1 MLEGDDA
8 GNGILK
14 TTRFH
19 GAYAYFLPIN
29 ASTQIRLGVEGGL
42 LQTYLNWDRLVFPDQ
57 LDLLNG
63 PVQVSQERRP
73 ESTNHLRLDVGSGL
87 LLLSKSYYFGLS
99 AKHLTTPDLSFL
111 QVNNNLLGGLPIR
124 FTVQGGMQLNVKPG
138 NKKHESSFIAPNALY
153 TRQGTFQQ
161 LLLGMYAGLGSVY
174 LGSWLRHTLV
184 NADAVIVLVGFRQG
198 LLRLGLSYDATISR
212 LSGRSGGTFELTTG
226 INFGNDSRRQK
237 IKSRKNLNNCMGMFY

>member
-1 MLEGDDA
+1 
-8 GNGILK
+8 
-14 TTRFH
+14 
-19 GAYAYFLPIN
+19 
-29 ASTQIRLGVEGGL
+29 
-42 LQTYLNWDRLVFPDQ
+42 LVFPDQ